1 LHVDGLEAPL
11 RWVREG
17 RAERIDG
24 GLVLTAGPRTDLF
37 VDPRSDEV
45 VATAPALVGPV
56 TPPFTVRA
64 RVAADLRETFDA
76 AALLVLGPDD
86 RTWAKLAVERAP
98 DGATT
103 IVTVVTRG
111 VSDDCNHMTIEPIG
125 CWLRV
130 TGLGDDVFALHT
142 SGDGRTWDLVRYAR
156 LAGASAVGLSV
167 QSPLG
172 SGCTARFDH
181 VRWDRTT
188 IADIRDGT

>member
-1 LHVDGLEAPL
+1 MDIDGLDAPL
-11 RWVREG
+11 QWAREG
-17 RAERIDG
+17 GVEQVDG

-45 VATAPALVGPV
+45 VATSPALVGPA

-111 VSDDCNHMTIEPIG
+111 VSDDCNHTTIDPIG

-130 TGLGDDVFALHT
+130 AGPGDDVFALHT
-142 SGDGRTWDLVRYAR
+142 SDDGRTWDLVRYFR
-156 LAGASAVGLSV
+156 LVGASLVGLSV

-172 SGCTARFDH
+172 AGCTARFDH

-188 IADIRDGT
+188 VADIRDGT